1 MHDERYLKL
10 KEERKG
16 RKSQI
21 KRRKAEEEE
30 KE

>member
-21 KRRKAEEEE
+21 KRRKG
-30 KE
+30 